1 MKAYE
6 DLTDEERELVG
17 QRESELKE
25 EFEQELY
32 DTAALNESIDT
43 ELEEIEE
50 SRNSAFY
57 EEVLPKC
64 LEKFEQVEHSR
75 LITLVENAKELEA
88 KISES
93 VELEKKR
100 LIKLFNAG
108 EILPPVTREEIIANY
123 ISRELEKAEED
134 ERFFDEAFEELFGDI
149 EEE

>member
-6 DLTDEERELVG
+6 DLTDEERELVW
-17 QRESELKE
+17 QIESELKE
-25 EFEQELY
+25 EFKQELY

-57 EEVLPKC
+57 EEILPKR
-64 LEKFEQVEHSR
+64 LEEFEQVEHSR

-108 EILPPVTREEIIANY
+108 EILPPVTREEIIADY

-134 ERFFDEAFEELFGDI
+134 ERFFDEAIEELFGDI

>member
-1 MKAYE
+1 MKTYE
-6 DLTDEERELVG
+6 DLTDEERELVE
-17 QRESELKE
+17 QRELELKE
-25 EFEQELY
+25 EFEQELH
-32 DTAALNESIDT
+32 DTVALNESIDT

-57 EEVLPKC
+57 EEILPKH
-64 LEKFEQVEHSR
+64 LEEFEQAEHSR

-108 EILPPVTREEIIANY
+108 EILPPATREEIITNY

-134 ERFFDEAFEELFGDI
+134 ERFFDEAIEELFGDI